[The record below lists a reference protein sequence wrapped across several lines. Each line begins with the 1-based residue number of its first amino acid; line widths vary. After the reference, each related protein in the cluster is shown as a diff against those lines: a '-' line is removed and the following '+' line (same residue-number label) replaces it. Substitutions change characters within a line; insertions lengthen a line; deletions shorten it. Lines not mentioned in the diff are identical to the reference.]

1 MAELEK
7 IKDECLKK
15 EKIVEELNAKL
26 CEKIILRDLN
36 ILQQSDC
43 SIISS
48 NEKNKF
54 IKDSLII
61 KISPDGTLEIED
73 RRGTAFL
80 WIFDIQHDKELHLG
94 NVFEFNK
101 RIYSVSNLKEDES
114 NPAILQKLKECL
126 DEFDDT
132 ISLLQSDI
140 SLDTW
145 SYKYLENAMDVTF
158 NSLQEVFENVLKRK
172 Y

>member
-1 MAELEK
+1 MTELEK

-43 SIISS
+43 SIISQ

-73 RRGTAFL
+73 RRGTAFS
-80 WIFDIQHDKELHLG
+80 WVFNIQHDK
-94 NVFEFNK
+94 
-101 RIYSVSNLKEDES
+101 
-114 NPAILQKLKECL
+114 
-126 DEFDDT
+126 
-132 ISLLQSDI
+132 
-140 SLDTW
+140 
-145 SYKYLENAMDVTF
+145 
-158 NSLQEVFENVLKRK
+158 
-172 Y
+172 

>member
-1 MAELEK
+1 MTELEK

-43 SIISS
+43 SIISQ

-73 RRGTAFL
+73 N
-80 WIFDIQHDKELHLG
+80 IQHDKELHLG
-94 NVFEFNK
+94 NIFEFNK

-114 NPAILQKLKECL
+114 NPAILQKLKEHL

-145 SYKYLENAMDVTF
+145 SYKYLESAMDVTF